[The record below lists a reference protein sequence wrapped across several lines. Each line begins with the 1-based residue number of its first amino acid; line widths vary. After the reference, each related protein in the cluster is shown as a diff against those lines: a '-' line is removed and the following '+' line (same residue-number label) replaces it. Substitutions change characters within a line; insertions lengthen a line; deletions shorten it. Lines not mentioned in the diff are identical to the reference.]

1 MARRDWLVA
10 DLDGLAKT
18 LARRGKGIIISE
30 LLRNAL
36 DEDVTEVSITLAPVA
51 GRALCDLTVIDDSP
65 EGFRDLREAYTLF
78 GESYKKAHPEKAGRF
93 NVGDK
98 FVLAF
103 CEWARITST
112 TGTIIFDNDGRR
124 SQTRRRERG
133 TEFNAKVRM
142 TRTEY
147 EEVVQYAKT
156 LIVPDEGRVRVTFN
170 GVVVSPRVAVA
181 RFTEKLPT
189 EVADEEG
196 VLRRRER
203 LAHVRVYDPLPGET
217 PMLYELGVPVVE
229 LDARW
234 HVDVYQKVPLTL
246 ERDAVPPYY
255 LRKIRAMLLNS
266 LFLSLTTDD
275 VLADWVREAAGAPE
289 ANASAVRQVMNLRFG
304 VKRVAYDPSDPEAN
318 NIAVARGYTVVTGGS
333 LTGGEWRNA
342 KEADAI
348 LPAGQVTPS
357 PKPYSPGGDKLK
369 LLPRE
374 EWTPGIVWFTKFA
387 VRLGHAA
394 TGKEPS
400 VVVANDSGW
409 PFAATYGPSGQL
421 VVNVGRLG
429 YRWFECGVSREWIK
443 LLTHEFAHHFAS
455 NHLSE
460 EYHEAICRVAAAFV
474 SLALDEPEVFK
485 WGPLPEPRDHENVC

>member
-1 MARRDWLVA
+1 MTRTHSRRQWLET

-18 LARRGKGIIISE
+18 LARRGKGIIVAE

-36 DEDVTEVSITLAPVA
+36 DENVTRVDITLTPEPGAPFARLVV
-51 GRALCDLTVIDDSP
+51 TDDSP
-65 EGFRDLREAYTLF
+65 DGFRNLAESYTLF

-103 CEWARITST
+103 CTSARITST
-112 TGTIIFDNDGRR
+112 TGSVIFDEQGRR
-124 SQTRRRERG
+124 AGRTKRERG
-133 TEFNAKVRM
+133 TEFIGNVRL
-142 TRTEY
+142 TRAEY
-147 EEVVQYAKT
+147 DEVVKYVQT
-156 LIVPDEGRVRVTFN
+156 LIVPDEEPVVVTFN
-170 GVVVSPRVAVA
+170 GEVLQPRTAVS
-181 RFTEKLPT
+181 RFSGTLPT

-203 LAHVRVYDPLPGET
+203 NTLVRVYEPREGET

-234 HVDVYQKVPLTL
+234 HVDIYQKVPLTL
-246 ERDAVPPYY
+246 ERDAVPPSY
-255 LRKIRAMLLNS
+255 LRRLRAMLLNNMS
-266 LFLSLTTDD
+266 TVLTAEDAQ
-275 VLADWVREAAGAPE
+275 ADWVREAAGAPE
-289 ANASAVRQVMNLRFG
+289 ANASAVQTVMDLRFG
-304 VKRVAYDPSDPEAN
+304 NKRVAYDPSDPEAN
-318 NIAVARGYTVVTGGS
+318 NIAVSRGYIVVSGGA

-342 KEADAI
+342 KAAGAI

-357 PKPYSPGGDKLK
+357 PKPYDPDGDQLK

-374 EWTPGIVWFTKFA
+374 KWTLGIIEFNRFA
-387 VRLGHAA
+387 QRLGAA
-394 TGKEPS
+394 VTGRAVN
-400 VVVANDSGW
+400 VVMANDPQW

-429 YRWFECGVSREWIK
+429 FKWFEHEGSAPDTWVE
-443 LLTHEFAHHFAS
+443 LLTHEFAHQFAS

-460 EYHEAICRVAAAFV
+460 DYHEAICRVAAAAV
-474 SLALDEPEVFK
+474 KLALERPEVFK
-485 WGPLPEPRDHENVC
+485 WR